1 MSEPVISIRHD
12 PQVERLA
19 RRIRELEWTL
29 DDALAALDTSASLRQ
44 REDARHAIRS
54 ALVRRRTLKGQRRGR
69 GLMR

>member
-1 MSEPVISIRHD
+1 MSDFTISIRQD

-44 REDARHAIRS
+44 REETRQAIRS
-54 ALVRRRTLKGQRRGR
+54 VLIRRRTLKGQRRPR
-69 GLMR
+69 